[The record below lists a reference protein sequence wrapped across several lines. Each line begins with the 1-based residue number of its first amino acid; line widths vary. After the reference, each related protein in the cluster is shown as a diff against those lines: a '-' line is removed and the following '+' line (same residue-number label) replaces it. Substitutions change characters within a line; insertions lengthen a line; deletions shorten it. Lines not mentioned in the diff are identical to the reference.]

1 MQIRFERFNERLGD
15 MQRHIVDLQNRN
27 VSNGVGGN
35 SVFSFPSS
43 NTLEN
48 GEMASRNTHPRE
60 NGHTKVEPQL
70 YDGLTDI
77 DEYLTQFGIIA
88 EINQWSCD
96 SKALHLASC
105 LTGIARSLLSE
116 LDSVS
121 RRNFTSLV
129 SALQSRFG
137 TVNRAEVYR
146 AQLKNRVRQ
155 RNETIPELAQNIRK
169 LTRQAYP
176 GANSDLIDTLALDHF
191 IDSLLD
197 SETRLRFRECSPK
210 NIQEVETLAVKLEAQ
225 RMTDRQRNRNL
236 GSLSETSAEH
246 EFSNDMKKLSDPMNG
261 LVESVAKMQ
270 KRQGPADFRGETNT
284 ESIRIAPNS
293 IGHRDLIKILTIEI
307 G

>member
-60 NGHTKVEPQL
+60 NGHTKVKPQL

-105 LTGIARSLLSE
+105 LTGIARSLLKE

-121 RRNFTSLV
+121 RRNFTKV
-129 SALQSRFG
+129 QVGKDQEKAQS
-137 TVNRAEVYR
+137 EKDSHS
-146 AQLKNRVRQ
+146 KNR
-155 RNETIPELAQNIRK
+155 
-169 LTRQAYP
+169 
-176 GANSDLIDTLALDHF
+176 G
-191 IDSLLD
+191 
-197 SETRLRFRECSPK
+197 
-210 NIQEVETLAVKLEAQ
+210 
-225 RMTDRQRNRNL
+225 
-236 GSLSETSAEH
+236 G
-246 EFSNDMKKLSDPMNG
+246 KK
-261 LVESVAKMQ
+261 
-270 KRQGPADFRGETNT
+270 
-284 ESIRIAPNS
+284 PN
-293 IGHRDLIKILTIEI
+293 
-307 G
+307 